1 MPSVFPYSPKGYL
14 TNGGSASDWYS
25 VKGYL
30 TNGGSPQTAK
40 KVFRW
45 DAGNNVWSEI
55 WNARPIVVSS
65 SVTSSND
72 GTNFT
77 RLTFTGTID
86 GLNLPTTLIARAR
99 PFDSKGAFT
108 ITTGAVSTQYGA
120 QSYSLVISGLTETT
134 QYYYDIIGVNDGG
147 QGSFA
152 GFITTNRNC
161 SQGNTGFQAAAVEYS
176 YSPYVGCGSCGQKRK
191 VVSRVRYDK
200 PGCSSYYD
208 PASFPNFDTVDY
220 LSCEET
226 GVAPGA
232 NWVLQDP
239 NSYAAGTSFG
249 NVPKNDPTW
258 DVRPIVVKEYA
269 GYKWFGHNGSSGCPI
284 NNNYCSYD
292 IRYTVY
298 KCSLSNALQWTAEQ
312 CFASFCIGF

>member
-1 MPSVFPYSPKGYL
+1 MPSVFPYSPKAYTTALGTAY
-14 TNGGSASDWYS
+14 DWYS

-77 RLTFTGTID
+77 QLTFTGTID
-86 GLNLPTTLIARAR
+86 GLNLPTTLTVRAR
-99 PFDSKGAFT
+99 PFNSNGAYT

-120 QSYSLVISGLTETT
+120 QSYSLVISGLTENTH
-134 QYYYDIIGVNDGG
+134 YYYDIIGVNDGG

-161 SQGNTGFQAAAVEYS
+161 SQGNALFVNTLTEYS
-176 YSPYVGCGSCGQKRK
+176 YSPYVGCGSCGQQRK

-208 PASFPNFDTVDY
+208 PASFPNFDTVGY

-226 GVAPGA
+226 GVAPGT

-239 NSYAAGTSFG
+239 YSYATSTSFG
-249 NVPKNDPTW
+249 NVPRNDPTW
-258 DVRPIVVKEYA
+258 DVRPIIVKELF
-269 GYKWFGHNGSSGCPI
+269 GYKWFGHSGSSGCPV
-284 NNNYCSYD
+284 NNPYCAYD

-298 KCSLSNALQWTAEQ
+298 KCSLTNALQWTAEQ
-312 CFASFCIGF
+312 CFAYFCF